1 MGCTGPL
8 VVGKNGMMDTTKD
21 LVLGGSPCLYL
32 GCGPMKNPTFK
43 LWLVPSMVPTV
54 LSMGIF
60 KQPDTSMHCR
70 LASLWRR
77 LTSVHGNLNV
87 PPYCQPPMHTA
98 PMPGWL
104 LLVIHSHTFGLSV
117 CLYLVSPVSNIQFP
131 LKNSS
136 FDIPSCQL

>member
-1 MGCTGPL
+1 M
-8 VVGKNGMMDTTKD
+8 VGKNGMMDTTKD

-60 KQPDTSMHCR
+60 KQLDTSMHCR

-77 LTSVHGNLNV
+77 LTSVHGNQNV
-87 PPYCQPPMHTA
+87 PPYCPPRMHTA

-117 CLYLVSPVSNIQFP
+117 
-131 LKNSS
+131 
-136 FDIPSCQL
+136 